1 MTPPK
6 KDSGEATEAEE
17 KPEVAV
23 VDENALPGEVWVE
36 NAHIFEPRF
45 PLLAKAHTI
54 AIRLRTVLPSLCRG
68 QSSRRDRLDASRRN
82 LVER

>member
-36 NAHIFEPRF
+36 NAHIFNVGPEVVRAALSLTGEGPYNRDQV
-45 PLLAKAHTI
+45 ANGI
-54 AIRLRTVLPSLCRG
+54 AVFM
-68 QSSRRDRLDASRRN
+68 SRP
-82 LVER
+82 VEQEG